1 MIIRFKLY
9 NREAV
14 ACHWTTLLSF
24 ADSELKEELKDLDD
38 KVGLKLAED
47 RLKLCADEETAKN
60 PTSSGTST
68 NPINLVTPV
77 KGQALVHIQLIIL
90 VIYSYSATQDDLF
103 GDSPTN
109 PIDLVTPVKGQAL
122 VRI

>member
-1 MIIRFKLY
+1 
-9 NREAV
+9 
-14 ACHWTTLLSF
+14 
-24 ADSELKEELKDLDD
+24 
-38 KVGLKLAED
+38 
-47 RLKLCADEETAKN
+47 
-60 PTSSGTST
+60 
-68 NPINLVTPV
+68 VTPV